1 MGHQSCGSQ
10 VFLVSLFDARGT
22 HNNNYDIFTKLPEF
36 KLYLQYHRIRYFR
49 AWKIARRGFCD
60 LQKLRSATL
69 MNLNSDEKFVL
80 RKLQFMFYVMIE
92 VRRFNHELPTFVHY
106 FKSRFIIKVV
116 ITKRAFASPTK
127 HLMSHRS
134 VRRRRHGGAY
144 ITQGLRFTSASK
156 FRSTLFE
163 WFQNSQDCFFL
174 FHFD

>member
-1 MGHQSCGSQ
+1 MKWVINPEDISQ
-10 VFLVSLFDARGT
+10 VFLVFLFDARGT

-80 RKLQFMFYVMIE
+80 RKLQFMFYVMIQ
-92 VRRFNHELPTFVHY
+92 VRRFDHELPTFVHY
-106 FKSRFIIKVV
+106 FKSRFMIKVV

-127 HLMSHRS
+127 HLMSHHS
-134 VRRRRHGGAY
+134 VCRRRHGGAY
-144 ITQGLRFTSASK
+144 ITQGFRFTSASK

-163 WFQNSQDCFFL
+163 WF
-174 FHFD
+174 

>member
-1 MGHQSCGSQ
+1 
-10 VFLVSLFDARGT
+10 
-22 HNNNYDIFTKLPEF
+22 
-36 KLYLQYHRIRYFR
+36 
-49 AWKIARRGFCD
+49 
-60 LQKLRSATL
+60 
-69 MNLNSDEKFVL
+69 MNPNSDEKFVL

-106 FKSRFIIKVV
+106 FKSRFIIKAV